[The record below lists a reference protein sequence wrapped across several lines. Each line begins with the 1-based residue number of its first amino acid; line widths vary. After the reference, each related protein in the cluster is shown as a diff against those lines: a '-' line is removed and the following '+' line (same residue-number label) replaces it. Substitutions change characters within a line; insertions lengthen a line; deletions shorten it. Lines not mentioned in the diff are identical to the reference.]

1 MYYCRPGGVSKV
13 DMSDE
18 AEHTLTKADVV
29 LTFAVEVCANGGY
42 ICLF

>member
-1 MYYCRPGGVSKV
+1 MSKV

-29 LTFAVEVCANGGY
+29 LTFAVEVCADDGS
-42 ICLF
+42 CS